1 MRVMKSKNNYEE
13 FLKGYKLLIANR
25 HKMSFKPLSD
35 ETIAETF
42 KYIDEFDDNQR
53 EFLVSK
59 SFCIDSEMIKMYM
72 DTRSAIRHELPLII
86 TLIEMI
92 STKFDKVKSLSDD
105 ELFLLILNT
114 FNLRGEMLRDIVDIF
129 ASSDLLG
136 TIIDKYPNDLDKESM
151 VLCLL
156 YGEYDKVRNDKIDN
170 SKLTKLY
177 VDRVKN
183 LSDEELDNYIDE
195 FNEELSRII
204 RF

>member
-25 HKMSFKPLSD
+25 HKMSLKLVSD
-35 ETIAETF
+35 EM
-42 KYIDEFDDNQR
+42 IDESFKAIDKFDDNQR
-53 EFLVSK
+53 KFLVSK
-59 SFCIDSEMIKMYM
+59 SFCVDSEMIKMYM
-72 DTRSAIRHELPLII
+72 DTRSAISHELPLII

-92 STKFDKVKSLSDD
+92 STKFDKVKNLSDD

-114 FNLRGEMLRDIVDIF
+114 FNLRGEVFDNIIDVF

-136 TIIDKYPNDLDKESM
+136 TIIDKYPNNIGKESK

-156 YGEYDKVRNDKIDN
+156 YGEYNKVRVDKIDN

-195 FNEELSRII
+195 FNEELSKII

>member
-1 MRVMKSKNNYEE
+1 MRVMKSKTNYEE

-25 HKMSFKPLSD
+25 HKMSLKLVSD
-35 ETIAETF
+35 EM
-42 KYIDEFDDNQR
+42 IDESFKAIDKFDDNQR
-53 EFLVSK
+53 KFLVSK
-59 SFCIDSEMIKMYM
+59 SFCVDSEMNKIYINIESTIK
-72 DTRSAIRHELPLII
+72 HELPLII

-92 STKFDKVKSLSDD
+92 STKFDKVKSLSDN

-114 FNLRGEMLRDIVDIF
+114 FNLHGEVLNNIVDVF

-136 TIIDKYPNDLDKESM
+136 TIIDKYPNNIGKESK

-156 YGEYDKVRNDKIDN
+156 YGEYDKVRVDNIDN

-183 LSDEELDNYIDE
+183 LSDEELENYINK
-195 FNEELSRII
+195 FNEELSRKI